1 MATKTNHYV
10 LPDAN
15 IQSNGLKPGAF
26 SKAAA
31 IDLSRAAPR
40 AVSKEEEIYK
50 SADME
55 MIRGDIEDYYNRG
68 INILKPEIVLSS
80 EFVPIRKDFD
90 DSPGLQLQLGDKR
103 INVNQVFKLIELHHS
118 VQKSVNIASIEFLE
132 SETGIDIKSFYEAA
146 KTEFKLF
153 NNLIATLETQ
163 KSQYSWIYKF
173 NVHILGLNWLSRS
186 TFRHLNMLFN
196 TYEVTTSGKR
206 AIGSTLRAFTKNKI
220 SFIGSQ
226 EINEFGVY
234 EAMYY

>member
-1 MATKTNHYV
+1 MNLSSFYSQVSQDHAKAVKGLRDSQKMPHQRQYKSIK
-10 LPDAN
+10 A
-15 IQSNGLKPGAF
+15 ISSNGETVYL
-26 SKAAA
+26 
-31 IDLSRAAPR
+31 
-40 AVSKEEEIYK
+40 Y
-50 SADME
+50 
-55 MIRGDIEDYYNRG
+55 
-68 INILKPEIVLSS
+68 SS
-80 EFVPIRKDFD
+80 LGNAKVTTKYHIKD
-90 DSPGLQLQLGDKR
+90 K
-103 INVNQVFKLIELHHS
+103 NK
-118 VQKSVNIASIEFLE
+118 
-132 SETGIDIKSFYEAA
+132 AA